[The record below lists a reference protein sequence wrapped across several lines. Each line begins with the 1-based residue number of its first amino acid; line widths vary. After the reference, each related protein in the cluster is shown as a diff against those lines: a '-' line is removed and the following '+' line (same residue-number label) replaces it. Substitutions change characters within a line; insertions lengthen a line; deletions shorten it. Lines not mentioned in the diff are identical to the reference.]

1 MQTDNQPVPDKDALD
16 QELDEYWEKSGR
28 KKKTSLELVESETE
42 DYYQFGW
49 HNGLLLI
56 LVAKLVASTLRNAI
70 LPTLIQVKSH

>member
-42 DYYQFGW
+42 DYYQLGW
-49 HNGLLLI
+49 HSGF
-56 LVAKLVASTLRNAI
+56 LR
-70 LPTLIQVKSH
+70 VWSSFSRCS

>member
-42 DYYQFGW
+42 DYYQLGW
-49 HNGLLLI
+49 HSGFLLI
-56 LVAKLVASTLRNAI
+56 LVAKVFASTL
-70 LPTLIQVKSH
+70 